1 MKNILVAMPFGDNH
15 KTYIEKIGA
24 DCKFH
29 YTTIKTATAEEVKA
43 ADIIFGNISP
53 ELVKQNDHLEW
64 MQLNSAG
71 SDQYC
76 KPGVIGPD
84 TILTCATGAYGL
96 SVSEHMVAMSMM
108 LCRKMDLYMKNQ
120 VKHEWK
126 EEGSVTSIWNST
138 TLVAGLG
145 DIGSEYAKRMKALG
159 SRVIGIRRNVVD
171 KPDFIDEIYTMDQL
185 DEVLP
190 KVDFAVFI
198 LPSTPATHHI
208 MDERR
213 LRLMKPGSYLINAG
227 RGDAVDCDA
236 LDMVLREGV
245 SLAGCALERSRSRFR
260 LTIRCG
266 MRHAPSLPRTVPES
280 SICRKPLSVSYA
292 LLGKTW
298 RSTWQGRRTRCA
310 TRWMSRPV
318 TGNSTAINRTLILDE
333 SNA

>member
-1 MKNILVAMPFGDNH
+1 MKNILVAMPFNDKH
-15 KTYIEKIGA
+15 KAYIEKIGT
-24 DCKFH
+24 DCEFH
-29 YTTIKTATAEEVKA
+29 YTTIKTATAEEVKE

-96 SVSEHMVAMSMM
+96 SVSEHMLSMSMM

-120 VKHEWK
+120 VNHEWK
-126 EEGSVTSIWNST
+126 EEGSVTSVWNST

-159 SRVIGIRRNVVD
+159 SHVIGIRRNVAD
-171 KPDFIDEIYTMDQL
+171 KPDFIDELYTMDQL

-236 LDMVLREGV
+236 LNKVLREGV
-245 SLAGCALERSRSRFR
+245 SLAGCALDVTEPEPLPADHPLWDAPRAIITPHSAGKFHLQETFERIVRITGEN
-260 LTIRCG
+260 LEKYLAG
-266 MRHAPSLPRTVPES
+266 EKEAMRNQVDV
-280 SICRKPLSVSYA
+280 K
-292 LLGKTW
+292 
-298 RSTWQGRRTRCA
+298 
-310 TRWMSRPV
+310 
-318 TGNSTAINRTLILDE
+318 TGNRK
-333 SNA
+333 

>member
-1 MKNILVAMPFGDNH
+1 MKNILVAMPFNDTH
-15 KTYIEKIGA
+15 KAYIEKIGTG
-24 DCKFH
+24 CEFH

-96 SVSEHMVAMSMM
+96 SVSEHMVSMSMM

-120 VKHEWK
+120 INHEWK

-159 SRVIGIRRNVVD
+159 SHVIGIRRNVAE
-171 KPDFIDEIYTMDQL
+171 KP
-185 DEVLP
+185 
-190 KVDFAVFI
+190 VFI

-236 LDMVLREGV
+236 LNKVLREGGA
-245 SLAGCALERSRSRFR
+245 LAGCALDVTEPEP
-260 LTIRCG
+260 LPAD
-266 MRHAPSLPRTVPES
+266 HPLWDAPRTIITPHS
-280 SICRKPLSVSYA
+280 A
-292 LLGKTW
+292 GKFHLRETFE
-298 RSTWQGRRTRCA
+298 RIVRITGENLEKYLAGEKEEMRNQ
-310 TRWMSRPV
+310 V
-318 TGNSTAINRTLILDE
+318 NVKTGNRK
-333 SNA
+333 

>member
-1 MKNILVAMPFGDNH
+1 MKNILIAMPFDDTH
-15 KTYIEKIGA
+15 KAYIEKIGT
-24 DCKFH
+24 DCEFR

-96 SVSEHMVAMSMM
+96 SVSEHMVSMSMM

-120 VKHEWK
+120 INHEWK

-159 SRVIGIRRNVVD
+159 SHVIGIRRNVAE
-171 KPDFIDEIYTMDQL
+171 KPDFIDELHTMGQL

-236 LDMVLREGV
+236 LNKVLREGGA
-245 SLAGCALERSRSRFR
+245 LAGCALDVTEPEPLPADHR
-260 LTIRCG
+260 LWN
-266 MRHAPSLPRTVPES
+266 APNLLITPHVSGGFSLPETLEKIVGLFADNLERYFAGQLIENLVN
-280 SICRKPLSVSYA
+280 L
-292 LLGKTW
+292 
-298 RSTWQGRRTRCA
+298 Q
-310 TRWMSRPV
+310 
-318 TGNSTAINRTLILDE
+318 TGYRE
-333 SNA
+333 

>member
-1 MKNILVAMPFGDNH
+1 
-15 KTYIEKIGA
+15 
-24 DCKFH
+24 
-29 YTTIKTATAEEVKA
+29 
-43 ADIIFGNISP
+43 
-53 ELVKQNDHLEW
+53 

-96 SVSEHMVAMSMM
+96 SVSEHMVSMSMM

-120 VKHEWK
+120 INHEWK

-159 SRVIGIRRNVVD
+159 SHVIGIRRNVAE
-171 KPDFIDEIYTMDQL
+171 KPDFIDELYTMDQL
-185 DEVLP
+185 DGVLP

-236 LDMVLREGV
+236 LNKVLREGGA
-245 SLAGCALERSRSRFR
+245 LAGCALDVTEPEP
-260 LTIRCG
+260 LPAD
-266 MRHAPSLPRTVPES
+266 HPLWDAPRTIITPHS
-280 SICRKPLSVSYA
+280 A
-292 LLGKTW
+292 GKFHLRETFE
-298 RSTWQGRRTRCA
+298 RIVRITGENLEKYLAGEKEEMRNQ
-310 TRWMSRPV
+310 V
-318 TGNSTAINRTLILDE
+318 NVKTGNRK
-333 SNA
+333 

>member
-1 MKNILVAMPFGDNH
+1 MKHILVAMPFDDTH
-15 KTYIEKIGA
+15 KAYIEKIGT
-24 DCKFH
+24 DCEFR

-96 SVSEHMVAMSMM
+96 SVSEHMVSMSMM

-120 VKHEWK
+120 INHEWK

-159 SRVIGIRRNVVD
+159 SHVIGIRRNVAE
-171 KPDFIDEIYTMDQL
+171 KPDFIDELYTMDQL
-185 DEVLP
+185 DGVLP

-236 LDMVLREGV
+236 LNKVLREGGA
-245 SLAGCALERSRSRFR
+245 LAGCALDVTESEP
-260 LTIRCG
+260 LPAD
-266 MRHAPSLPRTVPES
+266 HPLWDAPRTIITPHS
-280 SICRKPLSVSYA
+280 A
-292 LLGKTW
+292 GKFHLRETFE
-298 RSTWQGRRTRCA
+298 RIVRITGENLEKYLAGEKEEMRNQ
-310 TRWMSRPV
+310 V
-318 TGNSTAINRTLILDE
+318 NVKTGNRK
-333 SNA
+333 